1 MAQSKRATTP
11 PLGPRLA
18 GVVVLGTGF
27 VPVGLE
33 ALDEHDDVKRV
44 HANFDIS
51 EAEMVRM
58 AEAG

>member
-1 MAQSKRATTP
+1 MIPSATVA
-11 PLGPRLA
+11 LSGSDAEGMLRL
-18 GVVVLGTGF
+18 F
-27 VPVGLE
+27 E